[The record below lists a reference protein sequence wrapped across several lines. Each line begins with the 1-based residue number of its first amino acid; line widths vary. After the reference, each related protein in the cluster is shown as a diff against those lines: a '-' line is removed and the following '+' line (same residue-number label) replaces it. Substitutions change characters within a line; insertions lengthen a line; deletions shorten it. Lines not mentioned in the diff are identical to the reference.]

1 MGLFAGQVGV
11 ASKTRLMMRP
21 LLWIGPT
28 PVNNKRK
35 KDLIKFVIGGAIALV
50 LAKAEK
56 LIDKK
61 ADDYFPD
68 EDSDQEKN

>member
-1 MGLFAGQVGV
+1 M
-11 ASKTRLMMRP
+11 
-21 LLWIGPT
+21 
-28 PVNNKRK
+28 NNKRK
-35 KDLIKFVIGGAIALV
+35 KDIIKFLVGGAIALV

-68 EDSDQEKN
+68 EDSDQEDN